1 MGGKG
6 DRRFS
11 KGAIMMS
18 SSGKSF
24 LRGPQL
30 LRMLKCCWEGDS
42 SQERGS
48 TSLVDLRDRLRI
60 DEDNVRKVNDL
71 LLRKDNPLVNGL
83 LEIVDKYGGVDEINR
98 RAKEEG
104 RAARLIER
112 LRKADSQFVT
122 GLEWLTNQRDR
133 GAFISIPDYRRK
145 VLGNKADSMKFDET
159 FAVTLEISA
168 FNFFPWLIEEAKR
181 SIAKQ
186 ELMPARYIR
195 VRSMKEQV
203 EDGDILAF
211 AAAMR
216 IIGGSYVQTLDT
228 KGTLPG
234 ADGKPI
240 NVHLGG
246 PETIT
251 GYFGGAGVPNQ
262 YSLKWVEEFLHYY
275 TEYGLPQ
282 VLNMNS
288 GTVLLGYWLHKL
300 GINIEFKISVFL
312 GIDNP
317 YSILWT
323 LMAARL
329 FSRSDGSSPLVG
341 FNLSNSVDN
350 RTIELAAYVRNALD
364 FESAIR
370 LEHHITEAYKSI
382 VRQPYD
388 RTDELVQ
395 LADHVKNIGAKHE
408 GGVPETDASRGHPSD
423 ILDYFIP
430 KDDILKK
437 GVMSELLTNYLDKH
451 DALNRTAEA
460 LTRHGFTFIAAEN
473 LHKR

>member
-1 MGGKG
+1 
-6 DRRFS
+6 
-11 KGAIMMS
+11 
-18 SSGKSF
+18 
-24 LRGPQL
+24 
-30 LRMLKCCWEGDS
+30 
-42 SQERGS
+42 
-48 TSLVDLRDRLRI
+48 
-60 DEDNVRKVNDL
+60 VREINDL
-71 LLRKDNPLVNGL
+71 LQRKDNPLVNGL
-83 LEIVDKYGGVDEINR
+83 LDIIEKFGGVDEINR
-98 RAKEEG
+98 KAKEEG
-104 RAARLIER
+104 RTERLMER
-112 LRKADSQFVT
+112 LRRSQSPFVN
-122 GLEWLTNQRDR
+122 GLEWLSEQRDKE
-133 GAFISIPDYRRK
+133 AFISVPDYRRK
-145 VLGNKADSMKFDET
+145 VLGRNADSMKFDDS

-168 FNFFPWLIEEAKR
+168 FNFFPWLVEEAKK
-181 SIAKQ
+181 SIANK
-186 ELMPARYIR
+186 ELMPARFIR

-203 EDGDILAF
+203 EDGDVLAF

-234 ADGKPI
+234 PDGKPI

-246 PETIT
+246 PDTIT

-300 GINIEFKISVFL
+300 GIDIEFKISVFL

-323 LMAARL
+323 LMMAKL
-329 FSRSDGSSPLVG
+329 FSRRDGSSPLIG

-350 RTIELAAYVRNALD
+350 KTIELAAYVRNALS

-388 RTDELVQ
+388 RTAELVQ

-408 GGVPETDASRGHPSD
+408 GGVPETDARRDHPSD
-423 ILDYFIP
+423 ILDYFISKNDIVDKGLMP
-430 KDDILKK
+430 K
-437 GVMSELLTNYLDKH
+437 LLLNYIDKH

-460 LTRHGFTFIAAEN
+460 LTKKGLTFVAAEN
-473 LHKR
+473 LHRK